1 MSNPT
6 RNSEELKKFNSPV
19 YRKRIKR
26 MVEMT
31 KAVRGIHGKLPKGK
45 LPPLKSTASSKD
57 KEKRSLEESRRLTV
71 DTVHYFAEPIVNTNL
86 NREPSNENSEQS

>member
-31 KAVRGIHGKLPKGK
+31 KAVRGIRGKLPKGK

-57 KEKRSLEESRRLTV
+57 KEKRALEESRRLTI
-71 DTVHYFAEPIVNTNL
+71 DTLHYFAEPIVNTNL
-86 NREPSNENSEQS
+86 NREPAPETAES

>member
-6 RNSEELKKFNSPV
+6 RNSEELKKFNSPI
-19 YRKRIKR
+19 YRQTIKR

-31 KAVRGIHGKLPKGK
+31 KTVRGIHGKLPKGK

-57 KEKRSLEESRRLTV
+57 KEKRALEESRRLTI
-71 DTVHYFAEPIVNTNL
+71 DTLHYFAEPIVNTSL
-86 NREPSNENSEQS
+86 NREPAPETAES

>member
-6 RNSEELKKFNSPV
+6 RNSEELKKFNSPI

-26 MVEMT
+26 LVEMT
-31 KAVRGIHGKLPKGK
+31 KTVRGIHGKLPKGK

-57 KEKRSLEESRRLTV
+57 KEKRTLEESRRLTI
-71 DTVHYFAEPIVNTNL
+71 DTLHYFAEPIVNTNL
-86 NREPSNENSEQS
+86 NREPSNENTEQS

>member
-31 KAVRGIHGKLPKGK
+31 KAVRGIHGKPAERQ
-45 LPPLKSTASSKD
+45 ASST
-57 KEKRSLEESRRLTV
+57 EVHCLLEGQGE
-71 DTVHYFAEPIVNTNL
+71 A
-86 NREPSNENSEQS
+86 

>member
-6 RNSEELKKFNSPV
+6 RNSEELKKFNSPI

-26 MVEMT
+26 LVEMT
-31 KAVRGIHGKLPKGK
+31 KTVRGIHGKLPKGK

-57 KEKRSLEESRRLTV
+57 KEKRTLEESRRLTI
-71 DTVHYFAEPIVNTNL
+71 DTLHYFAEPIVNTNL
-86 NREPSNENSEQS
+86 NREPTTESTES

>member
-6 RNSEELKKFNSPV
+6 RNSEELKKFNSPI
-19 YRKRIKR
+19 YRQTIKR

-31 KAVRGIHGKLPKGK
+31 KTVRGIHGKLPKGK

-86 NREPSNENSEQS
+86 NREPAPETAES

>member
-6 RNSEELKKFNSPV
+6 RNSEELKKFNSPI
-19 YRKRIKR
+19 YRQTIKR

-31 KAVRGIHGKLPKGK
+31 KTVRGIHGKLPKGK

-57 KEKRSLEESRRLTV
+57 KEKRALEESRRLTI
-71 DTVHYFAEPIVNTNL
+71 DTLHYFAEPIVNTNL
-86 NREPSNENSEQS
+86 NREPAPETSES

>member
-6 RNSEELKKFNSPV
+6 RNSEELKKFNSPI
-19 YRKRIKR
+19 YRQTIKR

-31 KAVRGIHGKLPKGK
+31 KTVRGIHGKLPKGK

-86 NREPSNENSEQS
+86 NREPAPETTES

>member
-6 RNSEELKKFNSPV
+6 RNSEELKKFNSPI

-26 MVEMT
+26 LVEMT
-31 KAVRGIHGKLPKGK
+31 KTVRGIHGKLPKGK

-57 KEKRSLEESRRLTV
+57 KEKRALEESRRLTI
-71 DTVHYFAEPIVNTNL
+71 DTLHYFAEPIVNTNL
-86 NREPSNENSEQS
+86 NREPTTESTES